1 MAKPG
6 IGGKR
11 SSKMLPRKSK
21 ATISNS
27 KIDGYIL
34 DRNNKNGK
42 AGFFVDVLGYNSRKD
57 FRSDVL
63 EGLKKNHAVLERT
76 TEDKARFYVVEMTI
90 GKTKKAKVKTV
101 WIQNST
107 KDDPQFVT
115 AYPAKEKNKK

>member
-6 IGGKR
+6 RGGKR

-27 KIDGYIL
+27 KIDNYIL
-34 DRNNKNGK
+34 DRNNKRGK

-63 EGLKKNHAVLERT
+63 KGLKSNHAELERT
-76 TEDKARFYVVEMTI
+76 AEDRARFYAVEMML
-90 GKTKKAKVKTV
+90 GVNKKALVKTV
-101 WIQNST
+101 WKQDST

-115 AYPAKEKNKK
+115 AYPVKEKNKK